1 MQEFTDVLKALET
14 TALTDLLTTSLE
26 PLTVPLELLDIS
38 LKVMREF
45 TDILKVPQEFL
56 DTSE

>member
-38 LKVMREF
+38 LKVMQEF

>member
-38 LKVMREF
+38 LKAMQEL
-45 TDILKVPQEFL
+45 TDVLKVLQEFL
-56 DTSE
+56 DMPE

>member
-38 LKVMREF
+38 LKVMHEF
-45 TDILKVPQEFL
+45 TDILKVPPEFL
-56 DTSE
+56 DTSG